1 MQIKI
6 LKTKLPD
13 PERAIKRAGYGV
25 HIDRKTH
32 ETSYVRRFDRDLFPR
47 FHLYV
52 EDKGDNWSLNLHLD
66 QRAPIYA
73 GVTAHSGE
81 YDGAVVEAEME
92 RIAQHV
98 NGTAVEH

>member
-6 LKTKLPD
+6 LKINLPD
-13 PERAIKRAGYGV
+13 PERSIKRCGYAAHV
-25 HIDRKTH
+25 DRRTH
-32 ETSYVRRFDRDLFPR
+32 ETSYVRRLDRDLFPR

-52 EDKGDNWSLNLHLD
+52 EEKGENYSLNLHLD

-81 YDGAVVEAEME
+81 YDGVVVEREME
-92 RIAQHV
+92 RIRKLL
-98 NGTAVEH
+98 NC